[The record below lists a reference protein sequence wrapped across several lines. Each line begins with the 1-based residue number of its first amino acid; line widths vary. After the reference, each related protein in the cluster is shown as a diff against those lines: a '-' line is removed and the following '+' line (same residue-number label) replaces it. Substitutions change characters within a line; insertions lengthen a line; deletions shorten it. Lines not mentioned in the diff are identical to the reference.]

1 MGGKISRAVRG
12 QTASPAIST
21 NERPRAKSAPDA
33 DPVARTLLGPEGQAL
48 RATSAPS
55 EFSPAK
61 ARYHRPASPAVEVSE
76 FEADEWEDEKL
87 MRETNAN
94 TGSNQIALVS
104 LQTPRER
111 RIELAAR
118 KARAG
123 RVGFHAVVETR
134 SSSPCRTQH
143 DEEDANLSFAETP
156 PANFGHRRWHVNR
169 NIVTQGLVA
178 ERTPSF
184 DSGEDT
190 EAQDDQY
197 AQNPSGLTGA
207 RFETLL
213 ETSEPH
219 ALFAKGERGAKQ
231 RCPRLQD
238 VSWEAEISSTR
249 SDRTGSRPSSLRP
262 SSLPRLLHG
271 GLGEEPPQPSSS
283 APWKFR
289 GLGAKPRRSC
299 FDSRLEVPL
308 A

>member
-12 QTASPAIST
+12 QTASPALDT
-21 NERPRAKSAPDA
+21 NQRPRAKSAPDA
-33 DPVARTLLGPEGQAL
+33 DPVARTPLGPEGRAL

-55 EFSPAK
+55 VFSPAK

-94 TGSNQIALVS
+94 TGSNQVALVS

-111 RIELAAR
+111 RIEVAAR
-118 KARAG
+118 KERAC

-134 SSSPCRTQH
+134 SLSPCRTQH
-143 DEEDANLSFAETP
+143 DEEDANLSSAETP
-156 PANFGHRRWHVNR
+156 PPNFGHRQWHVNR

-197 AQNPSGLTGA
+197 AHYPSGLTGA
-207 RFETLL
+207 RFETLH

-219 ALFAKGERGAKQ
+219 ALFTKGERGAKQ

-238 VSWEAEISSTR
+238 VSWEAEIAATR
-249 SDRTGSRPSSLRP
+249 SDRSGSRPSSLRP

-299 FDSRLEVPL
+299 LDSRLEVPL